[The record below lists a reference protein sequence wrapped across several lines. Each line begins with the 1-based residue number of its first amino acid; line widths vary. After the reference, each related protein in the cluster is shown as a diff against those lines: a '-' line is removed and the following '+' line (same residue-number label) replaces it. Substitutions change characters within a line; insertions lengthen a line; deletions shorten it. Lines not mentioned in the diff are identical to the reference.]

1 MSKDS
6 YEAVLP
12 EIEAISDA
20 DTKLPNMPIDK
31 YAQEAANLEVW
42 SLGDIPALTPVG
54 VPQATFD
61 ALPVRTDALRYAQSV
76 WMKDRYG
83 REEARQQWD
92 TESPLAITLKN
103 ELEHAFRYGFRKRPD
118 LLAKVQVIEE
128 GTGNEDLV
136 QDLSDLSVLGKDNL
150 DLLTQAGV
158 TAEKLDEAATKSTEM
173 SALLAATT
181 GEAAENNSAKIQR
194 DKAYTLLKQAVDEIR
209 AAGKFV
215 FWKDEKRL
223 KGYKSEHWRRN

>member
-6 YEAVLP
+6 YDALLP

-20 DTKLPNMPIDK
+20 DTKIPNMPIDK

-42 SLGDIPALTPVG
+42 SLGDIPELTPVG
-54 VPQATFD
+54 VPQSTFD
-61 ALPVRTDALRYAQSV
+61 ALPARTGALRHAQSV

-83 REEARQQWD
+83 REEARHQWD
-92 TESPLAITLKN
+92 TESPLVIKLKN

-136 QDLSDLSVLGKDNL
+136 QDLSDLSVLGKNNL
-150 DLLTQAGV
+150 DLLTSIGV
-158 TAEKLDEAATKSTEM
+158 TAEKLDEAATKSAEM

-181 GEAAENNSAKIQR
+181 GEAAENNSAKILR

-215 FWKDEKRL
+215 FWKDAKRL
-223 KGYKSEHWRRN
+223 KGYRSAYHSR